1 MESLFPNIMA
11 LLITYVL
18 IALGFSFLCSLLE
31 ATLLTITPTAVQ
43 TSKQKG
49 AKWAAAMEVL
59 KSDIDR
65 PLSAILTL
73 NTVAHTM
80 GAAGAGA
87 QYAKLYGNGAEAAFA
102 GILTLAILIFTE
114 IIPKTLGARYTM
126 FFAPGTAWFLPKLQI
141 ILFPLVWLC
150 RQVTRLITFGKANEK
165 PMHREELLAV
175 AHLGEKEGALN
186 SEEGAI
192 VRNILQLGDVRVSD
206 IMTPRPVIFMLPKSM
221 TLSEFAEKIDGKP
234 FSRIPVFGES
244 RDDVNGFVLKSDGLQ
259 ACLKDG
265 LGSLETLLRPLEA
278 VSKQVGVDVLFRR
291 FLAEGVH
298 LLMVHDEY
306 GTVVGL
312 VTLEDVLETI
322 VGVEI
327 VDEQD
332 KEADL
337 QVLARKLWSER
348 ALKMGIPLE
357 GQDPEKER

>member
-1 MESLFPNIMA
+1 MA

-18 IALGFSFLCSLLE
+18 VALGFSFLCSLLE
-31 ATLLTITPTAVQ
+31 ATLLTITPTGVQ
-43 TSKQKG
+43 TAKQNG
-49 AKWAAAMEVL
+49 AKWAAAMEKL
-59 KSDIDR
+59 KADIDR

-87 QYAKLYGNGAEAAFA
+87 QYARLFGNGAEAYFA
-102 GILTLAILIFTE
+102 GVLTLAILVFTE
-114 IIPKTLGARYTM
+114 IIPKTLGARYAM
-126 FFAPGTAWFLPKLQI
+126 FFAPGTAWLLPKMEIVLY
-141 ILFPLVWLC
+141 PLVWLC

-175 AHLGEKEGALN
+175 TRLGEQEGVLN

-206 IMTPRPVIFMLPKSM
+206 IMTPRPVIFMLPQSIS
-221 TLSEFAEKIDGKP
+221 LREFAQKIDGKP
-234 FSRIPVFGES
+234 FSRIPIYGAN
-244 RDDVNGFVLKSDGLQ
+244 RDDVQGFVLKSDGLQ

-265 LGSLETLLRPLEA
+265 DAPLESVMRPLEA
-278 VSKQVGVDVLFRR
+278 VPQQVGVDGLFRR
-291 FLAEGVH
+291 FLSEGSH
-298 LLMVHDEY
+298 LLLVHDEY
-306 GTVVGL
+306 GTNVGL

-332 KEADL
+332 KVADL

-348 ALKMGIPLE
+348 AAKMGLPSD
-357 GQDPEKER
+357 GQEAGD

>member
-1 MESLFPNIMA
+1 MT

-31 ATLLTITPTAVQ
+31 ATLLTITPTTVQ
-43 TSKQKG
+43 TAKQKG
-49 AKWAAAMEVL
+49 AKWATSMESL

-87 QYAKLYGNGAEAAFA
+87 QYAKVYGNGTEAVFA

-114 IIPKTLGARYTM
+114 IIPKTLGARYAM
-126 FFAPGTAWFLPKLQI
+126 FFAPSTAWFLPKLQAV
-141 ILFPLVWLC
+141 LFPLVWLC
-150 RQVTRLITFGKANEK
+150 RQVTRLITFGRANEK

-175 AHLGEKEGALN
+175 THLGEQEGVLN

-192 VRNILQLGDVRVSD
+192 VRNILQLGEVKVSD
-206 IMTPRPVIFMLPKSM
+206 IMTPRPVIYMLSKSM
-221 TLSEFAEKIDGKP
+221 SLQAFAQEIDGKP
-234 FSRIPVFGES
+234 FSRIPVFGAN
-244 RDDVNGFVLKSDGLQ
+244 RDDVSGFVLKSDGLQ
-259 ACLKDG
+259 ACLKDD
-265 LGSLETLLRPLEA
+265 SATLESVTRQLDA
-278 VSKQVGVDVLFRR
+278 VPQQIGVDRLFRR
-291 FLAEGVH
+291 FLDEGSH
-298 LLMVHDEY
+298 MLLVHDEY
-306 GTVVGL
+306 GTSVGL

-332 KEADL
+332 KVADL

-348 ALKMGIPLE
+348 AAKMGIPME
-357 GQDPEKER
+357 GVEREQK

>member
-1 MESLFPNIMA
+1 MA

-31 ATLLTITPTAVQ
+31 ATLLTITPTTVQ
-43 TSKQKG
+43 TAKQKG
-49 AKWAAAMEVL
+49 AKWAIAMEKL

-87 QYAKLYGNGAEAAFA
+87 QYAKIYGNGTEAVFA
-102 GILTLAILIFTE
+102 GVLTFAILIFTE
-114 IIPKTLGARYTM
+114 IIPKTLGARYSS
-126 FFAPGTAWFLPKLQI
+126 FFAPGTAWVLPKLQ
-141 ILFPLVWLC
+141 LVLYPLVWLC

-175 AHLGEKEGALN
+175 AHLGEQEGVLK

-192 VRNILQLGDVRVSD
+192 VRNILQLGEVRVSD
-206 IMTPRPVIFMLPKSM
+206 IMTPRPVIYMLPQSM
-221 TLSEFAEKIDGKP
+221 SLQDFAKEIDGKP
-234 FSRIPVFGES
+234 FSRIPVYGS
-244 RDDVNGFVLKSDGLQ
+244 NRDDVHGFVLKSDGLQ

-265 LGSLETLLRPLEA
+265 TASLESVSRPLEA
-278 VSKQVGVDVLFRR
+278 VPQQIGVDRLFRR
-291 FLAEGVH
+291 FLDEGAHV
-298 LLMVHDEY
+298 LLVHDEY
-306 GTVVGL
+306 GTSVGL

-332 KEADL
+332 KVADL
-337 QVLARKLWSER
+337 QVLARKLWAER
-348 ALKMGIPLE
+348 AGRMGIPLE
-357 GQDPEKER
+357 GMDSGEK

>member
-1 MESLFPNIMA
+1 MA

-31 ATLLTITPTAVQ
+31 ATLLTITPTAIQ
-43 TSKQKG
+43 TAKQQGK
-49 AKWAAAMEVL
+49 KWAIGMEEL
-59 KSDIDR
+59 KEDIDK

-87 QYAKLYGNGAEAAFA
+87 QYAELTNNGSAALFA
-102 GILTLAILIFTE
+102 RFLTFAILVFTE
-114 IIPKTLGARYTM
+114 IIPKTLGARYAM
-126 FFAPGTAWFLPKLQI
+126 FFVPGTAWFLPKLQW

-150 RQVTRLITFGKANEK
+150 QQITKLITFGKAHQK

-175 AHLGEKEGALN
+175 TQLGEQEGALN

-192 VRNILQLGDVRVSD
+192 VRNILQLGEVRVSD
-206 IMTPRPVIFMLPKSM
+206 IMTPRPVIFMLPQS
-221 TLSEFAEKIDGKP
+221 LSLGQFAEKIDGKP
-234 FSRIPVFGES
+234 FTRIPIYGKN
-244 RDDVNGFVLKSDGLQ
+244 RDDLNGFVLKSDGLQ
-259 ACLKDG
+259 ACLKDPTA
-265 LGSLETLLRPLEA
+265 SVASVMRPLEA
-278 VSKQVGVDVLFRR
+278 VPQQIGVDGLFRR
-291 FLAEGVH
+291 FLKEGSHV
-298 LLMVHDEY
+298 LMVHDEY
-306 GTVVGL
+306 GTNVGL

-327 VDEQD
+327 MDEHD

-348 ALKMGIPLE
+348 ALKMGIPLAGE
-357 GQDPEKER
+357 EAEPEA